1 MIHKVFP
8 STIGIYKM
16 TETAVAVLVVIFVH
30 CVMIRQSIINKSR
43 YVPSVYISIEVFLP
57 KGIFEQW
64 FWISKAVVRQ
74 YAQTIYSQSISSV

>member
-1 MIHKVFP
+1 
-8 STIGIYKM
+8 M

-64 FWISKAVVRQ
+64 FWIF
-74 YAQTIYSQSISSV
+74 